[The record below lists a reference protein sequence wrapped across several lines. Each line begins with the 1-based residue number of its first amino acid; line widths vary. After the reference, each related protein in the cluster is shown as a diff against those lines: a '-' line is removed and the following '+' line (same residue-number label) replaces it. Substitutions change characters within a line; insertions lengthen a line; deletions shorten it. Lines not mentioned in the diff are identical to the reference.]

1 MSNTYRS
8 LYAFGVTVTEVLSV
22 SELREHL
29 ADAMSQVRTSADAP
43 VFVGR
48 HRRVEA
54 VLLSAD
60 RYAQLVAEERRAA
73 MASAMGSVRAEG
85 LELDPFGEAVLREV
99 ADGTLTTQEA
109 RARLLANYRRGP
121 DPDRS

>member
-1 MSNTYRS
+1 M
-8 LYAFGVTVTEVLSV
+8 TVPEVLSV

-29 ADAMSQVRTSADAP
+29 ADAMTQVRTCADTP

-48 HRRVEA
+48 HRRTEA

-60 RYAQLVAEERRAA
+60 RYAHLVAQERLAA

-85 LELDPFGEAVLREV
+85 LKLDPFGEAVLREV

-109 RARLLANYRRGP
+109 RVRLLAHYRRGP